1 MEFNGILG
9 FIILLLDIFAI
20 IKIAR
25 SSESTGMK
33 VLWIVIV
40 VQIPLIGL
48 IAWFL
53 SGPGDKSFKL

>member
-20 IKIAR
+20 IKLAK
-25 SSESTGMK
+25 SSETTGMK
-33 VLWIVIV
+33 VLWILIV
-40 VQIPLIGL
+40 VLLPVIGL
-48 IAWFL
+48 IAWFV